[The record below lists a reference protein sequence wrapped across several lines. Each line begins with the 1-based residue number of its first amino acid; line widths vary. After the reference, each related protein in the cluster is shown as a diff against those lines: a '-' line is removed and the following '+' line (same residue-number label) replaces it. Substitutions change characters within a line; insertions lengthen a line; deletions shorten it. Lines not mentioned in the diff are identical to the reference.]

1 MSFDITSHEFELK
14 YDGTAISLQ
23 KFQEFAQSNKPL
35 KILEVASWDTYYG
48 SNNPS
53 SEFEFIRFRQGP
65 APELTIKK
73 KLDPKNNNK
82 RVEIDVPLDPNRV
95 TPETIESFCNQMG
108 FTYSFKLYKVCFI
121 YFYEKIDIV
130 YYTTAD
136 AEMKERGR
144 FVEVEA
150 RKDYPY
156 ETPEA
161 AWEEVKAFEQKLSSL
176 GITPQHRM
184 RKSQWEL
191 NRKEK

>member
-1 MSFDITSHEFELK
+1 MSFDIKSHEFELK
-14 YDGTAISLQ
+14 YDGNSISLK
-23 KFQEFAQSNKPL
+23 KFQELAEAEKPI
-35 KILEVASWDTYYG
+35 KFIEVASWDTYYG
-48 SNNPS
+48 SDNPNS
-53 SEFEFIRFRQGP
+53 DIEFIRYRQGP

-82 RVEIDVPLDPNRV
+82 RVEIDVPLDPNRI
-95 TPETIESFCNQMG
+95 TTETVESFCNQMG

-130 YYTTAD
+130 YYTTHD
-136 AEMKERGR
+136 AEMKEKGR

-150 RKDYPY
+150 RKDYAY

-161 AWEEVKAFEQKLSSL
+161 AWEEVKVFEQKLSSL

-184 RKSQWEL
+184 KKSQWEI